1 MIGRREFVA
10 LLGGAAVWPVAASA
24 QQRAVP
30 TIGFLSSDSPGQ
42 ATDRLR
48 AFHNGLS
55 EIGYVEGRNVAIE
68 YRWAEGKNDR
78 LPAFAADLV
87 RLQAAV
93 IMAVSDVSALPAKAA
108 TSTIPIVFISGNNPV
123 DFGLVRNLNRPG
135 ENVTGV
141 TTLNVEMA
149 AKRLELL
156 HQVVPTA
163 TSIAALIN
171 PTDPTAPVL
180 SRELPTAADTLGL
193 RLHILNAGTADEFD
207 AVFARLTQMQV
218 GALTIGADPYFNNQA
233 ERLAELTVRHAIPA
247 IYQYRPFA
255 AAGGLMSY
263 GSSFTEPYR
272 LAGTYIG
279 RILKGERPA
288 ELPVQQAV
296 KVEFILNLKTAKSL
310 GLTIPLPL
318 LGRADEVIE

>member
-1 MIGRREFVA
+1 
-10 LLGGAAVWPVAASA
+10 
-24 QQRAVP
+24 
-30 TIGFLSSDSPGQ
+30 
-42 ATDRLR
+42 
-48 AFHNGLS
+48 
-55 EIGYVEGRNVAIE
+55 
-68 YRWAEGKNDR
+68 
-78 LPAFAADLV
+78 
-87 RLQAAV
+87 
-93 IMAVSDVSALPAKAA
+93 MAVSDVSALPAKAA

-123 DFGLVRNLNRPG
+123 DFGLVRSLNRPG

-180 SRELPTAADTLGL
+180 SRELPTAANTLGL
-193 RLHILNAGTADEFD
+193 RLHILNAGTVDEFD